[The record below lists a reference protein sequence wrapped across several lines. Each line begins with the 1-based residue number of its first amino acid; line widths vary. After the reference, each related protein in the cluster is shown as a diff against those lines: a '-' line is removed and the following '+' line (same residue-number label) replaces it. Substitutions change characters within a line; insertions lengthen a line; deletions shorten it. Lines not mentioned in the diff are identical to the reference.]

1 MNMKRKL
8 LAGGFAK
15 KPALTGLMSLVAGV
29 AMGAPALLSAQGS
42 PSANGESIE
51 WLTLGSDYAH
61 TRYLPA
67 SQINADNFES
77 LQTAWVWDGASFDA
91 SSGRSTPS
99 YIDGIVYTV
108 AGDRRHVVALDPV
121 TGETIW
127 SYREPHTFRH
137 EYSMRKDYGKGVG
150 YGEVDGKGVI
160 YIISPGFF
168 LTALDAKTG
177 APLEGFGH
185 EIGVEGFP
193 ETGVVDLQKILA
205 EANGY
210 EFDPYYGIP
219 LEEGYITA
227 SSPPIVVNGTVVVPN
242 SAEQGYNQTR
252 IENIPGDILGFDS
265 KTGEHKWTFN
275 IIPDKGEFGWDT
287 WQDGDGNQLED
298 PRAYTGEISSW
309 APVAADPELDMVYIP
324 TNAASIDFY
333 RGHTQGDNLYGTS
346 LIALNAS
353 TGERAWH
360 FQLVHK
366 DIWNYDTPTAPVLL
380 DITQNGQTIPV
391 VAQVSKQA
399 FTYVFN
405 RETGEPIWPIEERP
419 VPQSKIPGEVLA
431 ATQPFPT
438 KPAPYDMQGL
448 THDELIDFTPE
459 LRAQAIEAI
468 SSFEIGPLFH
478 PPLHRDNE
486 LGYQAA
492 LWCPGDIGGVNIDGP
507 AAGDPT
513 TGTLFVTSRKGCTNR
528 IIAPAQ
534 ERDAMLELPT
544 GTTFTGYAPLR
555 SALVRGPQGLPL
567 FKPPFS
573 RITAIDLNTGDHK
586 WWIPVGETPDRI
598 KNHPALEGIDVG
610 NTGSGTV
617 APMTVTDT
625 MLMYASAMSDGTP
638 ALFAVNKET
647 GEQLGRVAVPEF
659 SRYGMMNYQHDGVQ
673 YVVLQTG
680 GTLTALALPN

>member
-1 MNMKRKL
+1 VKIKNTHM
-8 LAGGFAK
+8 AGGLLSVAVSAAMAV
-15 KPALTGLMSLVAGV
+15 PALV
-29 AMGAPALLSAQGS
+29 SAQ
-42 PSANGESIE
+42 ESIE

-61 TRYLPA
+61 TRFIPA

-77 LQTAWVWDGASFDA
+77 LQTAWVWDGASFQA
-91 SSGRSTPS
+91 SSGRATPS
-99 YIDGIVYTV
+99 YIDGILYTV
-108 AGDRRHVVALDPV
+108 AGDRRHVVAIDPE

-137 EYSMRKDYGKGVG
+137 EYSMRKDYGKGVA
-150 YGEVDGKGVI
+150 YAEVNGRGVI
-160 YIISPGFF
+160 YNISPGFF

-193 ETGVVDLQKILA
+193 ETGVVDLQKVIA
-205 EANGY
+205 DYMGY

-219 LEEGYITA
+219 LEEGYITS
-227 SSPPIVVNGTVVVPN
+227 SSPAIVVNDTVVVGN

-252 IENIPGDILGFDS
+252 IENIPGDILGFDIA
-265 KTGEHKWTFN
+265 TGEFKWKFN

-287 WQDGDGNQLED
+287 WQDGDGNQIDD
-298 PRAYTGEISSW
+298 PRAYTGENSSW
-309 APVAADPELDMVYIP
+309 APMAADPDLNMVYVN
-324 TNAASIDFY
+324 TNSASIDFY
-333 RGHTQGDNLYGTS
+333 RGHTQGDNLYGS
-346 LIALNAS
+346 SVIALDAS
-353 TGERAWH
+353 TGERKWH

-366 DIWNYDTPTAPVLL
+366 DVWNYDVPTAPVLL
-380 DITQNGQTIPV
+380 DVQQNGRTVPV
-391 VAQVSKQA
+391 LAQVSKQS

-405 RETGEPIWPIEERP
+405 RETGEAIWPIEERP
-419 VPQSKIPGEVLA
+419 VPQSKIPGEVLS

-448 THDELIDFTPE
+448 THDDLIDFTPE
-459 LRAQAIEAI
+459 LRQQAIEAI
-468 SSFEIGPLFH
+468 SSFEIGPLFQ
-478 PPLHRDNE
+478 PPLHRDNDMG
-486 LGYQAA
+486 LQGS

-507 AAGDPT
+507 AAADPT

-544 GTTFTGYAPLR
+544 GTTFARYAPLR
-555 SALVRGPQGLPL
+555 AALVRGPQGLPL

-586 WWIPVGETPDRI
+586 WWIPVGETPDRV
-598 KNHPALEGIDVG
+598 KNHPALAGIDVG

-617 APMTVTDT
+617 APMTVTST
-625 MLMYASAMSDGTP
+625 MLMYASTFGDGTP
-638 ALFAVNKET
+638 ALYAVDKET
-647 GEQLGRVAVPEF
+647 GEEIGRVEVPGV
-659 SRYGMMNYQHDGVQ
+659 SRYGMMNFQHEGKQ

-680 GTLTALALPN
+680 GTLTALALPD

>member
-1 MNMKRKL
+1 MNMKSKL
-8 LAGGFAK
+8 LAGGFVK
-15 KPALTGLMSLVAGV
+15 KPVLTGLAALAAGV
-29 AMGAPALLSAQGS
+29 AMGAPALLTAQE
-42 PSANGESIE
+42 ESIE
-51 WLTLGSDYAH
+51 WMSLGSDFAH

-77 LQTAWVWDGASFDA
+77 LETAWVWDGASFGA

-99 YIDGIVYTV
+99 YIDGVLYTV
-108 AGDRRHVVALDPV
+108 AGDRRHVVAMDPE

-150 YGEVDGKGVI
+150 YAEVDGKGVI

-219 LEEGYITA
+219 LEEGYITG

-252 IENIPGDILGFDS
+252 FENIPGDILGFDS

-287 WQDGDGNQLED
+287 WQDGDGNQIED

-333 RGHTQGDNLYGTS
+333 RGHLQGDNLYGTS

-380 DITQNGQTIPV
+380 DIQQNGQTVPV

-405 RETGEPIWPIEERP
+405 RETGEPIWPIEERE
-419 VPQSKIPGEVLA
+419 VPAGLIPGEVLSP
-431 ATQPFPT
+431 TQPFPT

-448 THDELIDFTPE
+448 THDDLIDFTPE
-459 LRAQAIEAI
+459 LRQQAIEAI
-468 SSFEIGPLFH
+468 SEFETGPLFQ

-486 LGYQAA
+486 MGKTAA

-528 IIAPAQ
+528 IMAPAQ

-544 GTTFTGYAPLR
+544 GTTFTDYAPLR

-586 WWIPVGETPDRI
+586 WFIPVGETPDRV

-625 MLMYASAMSDGTP
+625 MLMYASSMSDGTP
-638 ALFAVNKET
+638 ALFAVDKET
-647 GEQLGRVAVPEF
+647 GEQLGVVAVPEQ
-659 SRYGMMNYQHDGVQ
+659 SRYGMMNYQHEGKQ
-673 YVVLQTG
+673 YVMLQTG
-680 GTLTALALPN
+680 GTLTALALPD

>member
-1 MNMKRKL
+1 MKIKNTHM
-8 LAGGFAK
+8 AGGLLSVAVGAAMAV
-15 KPALTGLMSLVAGV
+15 PALV
-29 AMGAPALLSAQGS
+29 SAQ
-42 PSANGESIE
+42 ESIE

-61 TRYLPA
+61 TRFIPA
-67 SQINADNFES
+67 SQINGDNFES
-77 LQTAWVWDGASFDA
+77 LQTAWVWDGASFQA
-91 SSGRSTPS
+91 SSGRATPS
-99 YIDGIVYTV
+99 YIDGILYTV
-108 AGDRRHVVALDPV
+108 AGDRRHVVAIDPE

-137 EYSMRKDYGKGVG
+137 EYSMRKDYGKGVA
-150 YGEVDGKGVI
+150 YGVVNGRGVI
-160 YIISPGFF
+160 FNISPGFF

-193 ETGVVDLQKILA
+193 ETGVVDLQKIIA
-205 EANGY
+205 EHNGY

-219 LEEGYITA
+219 LETGYITS
-227 SSPPIVVNGTVVVPN
+227 SSPAIVVNDTIVVGN

-252 IENIPGDILGFDS
+252 IENIPGDIIGLDLA
-265 KTGEHKWTFN
+265 TGSHKWTFN

-287 WQDGDGNQLED
+287 WKDGDGNQLED
-298 PRAYTGEISSW
+298 PRAYTGENSSW
-309 APVAADPELDMVYIP
+309 APMAADPELNMVYLN
-324 TNAASIDFY
+324 TNSATIDFY
-333 RGHTQGDNLYGTS
+333 RGHTQGDNLYGS
-346 LIALNAS
+346 SVVALDAS
-353 TGERAWH
+353 TGERKWH

-380 DITQNGQTIPV
+380 DVQQNGRTVPV
-391 VAQVSKQA
+391 LAQVTKQA

-419 VPQSKIPGEVLA
+419 VPQSKIPGEVLS

-448 THDELIDFTPE
+448 THDDLIDFTPE
-459 LRAQAIEAI
+459 LRQQAIEAI
-468 SSFEIGPLFH
+468 SDFEIGPLFH
-478 PPLHRDNE
+478 PPLHRDND
-486 LGYQAA
+486 LGYQGA

-507 AAGDPT
+507 AAADPT

-544 GTTFTGYAPLR
+544 GTTFARYAPLR
-555 SALVRGPQGLPL
+555 AALVRGPQGLPL

-586 WWIPVGETPDRI
+586 WWIPVGETPDRV
-598 KNHPALEGIDVG
+598 KNHPALAGIDVG

-617 APMTVTDT
+617 APMTVTST
-625 MLMYASAMSDGTP
+625 MLMYASTFGDGTP
-638 ALFAVNKET
+638 ALYAVDKET
-647 GEQLGRVAVPEF
+647 GEEIGRVEVPGV
-659 SRYGMMNYQHDGVQ
+659 SRYGMMNFQHEGKQ

-680 GTLTALALPN
+680 GTLTALALPD

>member
-15 KPALTGLMSLVAGV
+15 KPALTGLLTLAAGI
-29 AMGAPALLSAQGS
+29 AMGAPALLTAQE
-42 PSANGESIE
+42 ESIE
-51 WLTLGSDYAH
+51 WLTLGSDFAH

-99 YIDGIVYTV
+99 YIDGVLYTV
-108 AGDRRHVVALDPV
+108 AGDRRHVIALDPE

-160 YIISPGFF
+160 YMISPGFF

-193 ETGVVDLQKILA
+193 DTGVVDLQKILA

-219 LEEGYITA
+219 LEEGYITS
-227 SSPPIVVNGTVVVPN
+227 SSPPIVVNDIVVVGN

-252 IENIPGDILGFDS
+252 FENIPGDILGFDI

-287 WQDGDGNQLED
+287 WKDGDGNQLED
-298 PRAYTGEISSW
+298 PRAYTGEVSSW
-309 APVAADPELDMVYIP
+309 APLAADQELDMVYIP
-324 TNAASIDFY
+324 TNAPSIDFY
-333 RGHTQGDNLYGTS
+333 RGHLQGDGLYGTS

-380 DITQNGQTIPV
+380 DVQQNGQTVPV
-391 VAQVSKQA
+391 IAQVSKQA

-419 VPQSKIPGEVLA
+419 VPAGLIPGEILSP
-431 ATQPFPT
+431 TQPFPT

-448 THDELIDFTPE
+448 TEDDLIDFTPE
-459 LRAQAIEAI
+459 LREQAIEAI
-468 SSFEIGPLFH
+468 STFETGPLFQ

-486 LGYQAA
+486 MGKQAA

-507 AAGDPT
+507 AAADPT
-513 TGTLFVTSRKGCTNR
+513 SGVLFVTSRKGCTNR
-528 IIAPAQ
+528 IMAPAQ

-544 GTTFTGYAPLR
+544 GTTFTDYAPLR

-573 RITAIDLNTGDHK
+573 RITAIDLNSGDHL
-586 WWIPVGETPDRI
+586 WWIPVGETPERI

-617 APMTVTDT
+617 ALMTVTDT

-638 ALFAVNKET
+638 ALFAVNKAT
-647 GEQLGRVAVPEF
+647 GEQLGKVAVPAA
-659 SRYGMMNYQHDGVQ
+659 SRYGMMNYQHEGKQ
-673 YVVLQTG
+673 YVMLQTG
-680 GTLTALALPN
+680 GTLTALALPD